1 MEENFVRPGFFVLF
15 RCGKKF
21 LCMNRF
27 ALLAVLFAAF
37 CLLPGLE
44 DQALARGRSV
54 QQDTI
59 QKMPLEVLVTNTQ
72 NDPRQGEEV
81 VFVDTV
87 SHEEYRGITNS
98 QGTFRIQ
105 LPEGST
111 YLVKIKG
118 ISAQQEYQVFSVP
131 ELADNRVYQPSQF
144 LIKYD
149 PPTVYTLDNVY
160 FDSNQASLREASYT
174 ELNELV
180 EYMERRKHIRVEIAG
195 HTDNVGSKEANLE
208 LSRRR
213 ASRVKQYLVDQGI
226 EAGRIEAKGYGE
238 DRPVAGNNTEE
249 GRQKN
254 RRTEVRILE
263 DSR

>member
-1 MEENFVRPGFFVLF
+1 MMEKILY
-15 RCGKKF
+15 
-21 LCMNRF
+21 MNRF
-27 ALLAVLFAAF
+27 TLWAVLFAAF
-37 CLLPGLE
+37 CLLPGLQ
-44 DQALARGRSV
+44 DQAVAGGRSV
-54 QQDTI
+54 GQDTI

-81 VFVDTV
+81 VFVDTL
-87 SHEEYRGITNS
+87 SQEKYRGITGS
-98 QGTFRIQ
+98 DGTFRIQ

-118 ISAQQEYQVFSVP
+118 ISAQQDYQVFSVP
-131 ELADNRVYQPSQF
+131 ELADNRQYQTSQF

-160 FDSNQASLREASYT
+160 FGSNKATLREASYK

-195 HTDNVGSKEANLE
+195 HTDNVGSKEANLD

-213 ASRVKQYLVDQGI
+213 ASRVKQYLVSQGI
-226 EAGRIEAKGYGE
+226 AAGRIEARGYGE

>member
-1 MEENFVRPGFFVLF
+1 
-15 RCGKKF
+15 
-21 LCMNRF
+21 MNRF
-27 ALLAVLFAAF
+27 TLLSVLFAALY
-37 CLLPGLE
+37 LLPGMQ
-44 DQALARGRSV
+44 DQAVARDRSV
-54 QQDTI
+54 RQDTI

-81 VFVDTV
+81 VFVDTL
-87 SHEEYRGITNS
+87 SKETYRGITDSN
-98 QGTFRIQ
+98 GKFNVQ

-118 ISAQQEYQVFSVP
+118 ISARQDYQVFSVP
-131 ELADNRVYQPSQF
+131 ELADNRQYRTSQF

-160 FDSNQASLREASYT
+160 FGSNKATLREASYK

-213 ASRVKQYLVDQGI
+213 AGRVKAYLVSQGI
-226 EAGRIEAKGYGE
+226 AEGRIEAKGYGE
-238 DRPVAGNNTEE
+238 DHPVAGNNTEA

>member
-1 MEENFVRPGFFVLF
+1 MR
-15 RCGKKF
+15 
-21 LCMNRF
+21 RF
-27 ALLAVLFAAF
+27 TLLTLLFAAICF
-37 CLLPGLE
+37 LTGMQ
-44 DQALARGRSV
+44 DQALARGLEV
-54 QQDTI
+54 KQDTI
-59 QKMPLEVLVTNTQ
+59 QKMPLEVMVTNIQ

-81 VFVDTV
+81 VFVDTL
-87 SHEEYRGITNS
+87 SRQEYRGVTNS
-98 QGTFRIQ
+98 QGTFSIQ

-111 YLVKIKG
+111 YLVQIKG
-118 ISAQQEYQVFSVP
+118 ISAQQEYQVFSIP
-131 ELADNRVYQPSQF
+131 ELADNRVYQTSQF

-160 FDSNQASLREASYT
+160 FGSNKASLREASYT

-180 EYMERRKHIRVEIAG
+180 EYMERRKHIRIEIAG
-195 HTDNVGSKEANLE
+195 HTDNVGSKEANLG

-213 ASRVKQYLVDQGI
+213 AARVRQYLVDQGI

>member
-1 MEENFVRPGFFVLF
+1 MR
-15 RCGKKF
+15 
-21 LCMNRF
+21 RF
-27 ALLAVLFAAF
+27 TLLTLLLAAICFLT
-37 CLLPGLE
+37 GMQ
-44 DQALARGRSV
+44 DQAVARGREV
-54 QQDTI
+54 KQDTI
-59 QKMPLEVLVTNTQ
+59 QKMPLEVMVTNIQ

-81 VFVDTV
+81 VFVDTL
-87 SHEEYRGITNS
+87 SRQEYRGVTNS

-111 YLVKIKG
+111 YLVQIKG
-118 ISAQQEYQVFSVP
+118 ISAQQEYQVFSIP
-131 ELADNRVYQPSQF
+131 ELADNRVYQTSQF

-160 FDSNQASLREASYT
+160 FASNKASLREASYT

-180 EYMERRKHIRVEIAG
+180 EYMERRKHIRIEIAG
-195 HTDNVGSKEANLE
+195 HTDNVGSKEANLG

-213 ASRVKQYLVDQGI
+213 AARVRQYLVGQGI

-238 DRPVAGNNTEE
+238 DHPVAGNNTEE

-254 RRTEVRILE
+254 RRTEVRIIE

>member
-1 MEENFVRPGFFVLF
+1 MH
-15 RCGKKF
+15 
-21 LCMNRF
+21 RF
-27 ALLAVLFAAF
+27 TLLAVLFAAIY
-37 CLLPGLE
+37 LLPGMQ
-44 DQALARGRSV
+44 DQAAARGRSV
-54 QQDTI
+54 RQDTI

-81 VFVDTV
+81 VFVDTLSQV
-87 SHEEYRGITNS
+87 EYRGITGSN
-98 QGTFRIQ
+98 GKFRIQ

-118 ISAQQEYQVFSVP
+118 ISDQQDYQVFSIP
-131 ELADNRVYQPSQF
+131 ELADNRQYRTSQF

-160 FDSNQASLREASYT
+160 FGSNKATLREASYK

-195 HTDNVGSKEANLE
+195 HTDNVGSKEANLK

-213 ASRVKQYLVDQGI
+213 ARRVKAYLVSQGI
-226 EAGRIEAKGYGE
+226 AEGRIEARGYGE
-238 DRPVAGNNTEE
+238 DHPVAGNNTEA

>member
-1 MEENFVRPGFFVLF
+1 MHRSIVS
-15 RCGKKF
+15 
-21 LCMNRF
+21 
-27 ALLAVLFAAF
+27 AVLVAAF
-37 CLLPGLE
+37 YLLPGIQ
-44 DQALARGRSV
+44 DQAVAREQKN
-54 QQDTI
+54 QQDTV
-59 QKMPLEVLVTNTQ
+59 QKMPLEVLVTDTQ
-72 NDPRQGEEV
+72 NNPRKGEEV
-81 VFVDTV
+81 VFVDTL
-87 SHEEYRGITNS
+87 SNQEYSGVTNS
-98 QGTFRIQ
+98 NGKFEIQ

-118 ISAQQEYQVFSVP
+118 ISAQQNYQVFSVP
-131 ELADNRVYQPSQF
+131 ELSDNKVYRASQF

-160 FDSNQASLREASYT
+160 FGTNKASLREASYK

-195 HTDNVGSKEANLE
+195 HTDNVGSKENNLK

-213 ASRVKQYLVDQGI
+213 ADRVKQYLVDQGI
-226 EAGRIEAKGYGE
+226 EPGRVETQGYGE

-263 DSR
+263 DTR

>member
-1 MEENFVRPGFFVLF
+1 MHRYS
-15 RCGKKF
+15 
-21 LCMNRF
+21 
-27 ALLAVLFAAF
+27 LLAVLFAAF
-37 CLLPGLE
+37 YLLPGTQ
-44 DQALARGRSV
+44 DQAVARGQGAR
-54 QQDTI
+54 QDTL

-81 VFVDTV
+81 VFVDTL
-87 SHEEYRGITNS
+87 SKEEYRGVTGSN
-98 QGTFRIQ
+98 GKFRIQ

-118 ISAQQEYQVFSVP
+118 ISDRQEYQVFSIP
-131 ELADNRVYQPSQF
+131 ELADDRQYQTSQF

-160 FDSNQASLREASYT
+160 FSTNKATLREASYI

-195 HTDNVGSKEANLE
+195 HTDNVGSKKANLE

-213 ASRVKQYLVDQGI
+213 ASRVKEYLVGQGI
-226 EAGRIEAKGYGE
+226 DAGRIEARGYGE
-238 DRPVAGNNTEE
+238 DHPVAGNNTEA

-254 RRTEVRILE
+254 RRTEVRIIE

>member
-1 MEENFVRPGFFVLF
+1 MRRFT
-15 RCGKKF
+15 F
-21 LCMNRF
+21 LI
-27 ALLAVLFAAF
+27 VLFAAF
-37 CLLPGLE
+37 YLLPGTQ
-44 DQALARGRSV
+44 DQTAARGQEV
-54 QQDTI
+54 KQDTI
-59 QKMPLEVLVTNTQ
+59 QKMPLEVVVTNMQ
-72 NDPRQGEEV
+72 NEPRQGEEV
-81 VFVDTV
+81 VFVDT
-87 SHEEYRGITNS
+87 SSNQKYRGITNS

-111 YLVKIKG
+111 YLVQIKG
-118 ISAQQEYQVFSVP
+118 ISAEQEYQVFSIP
-131 ELADNRVYQPSQF
+131 ELADNRAYQTSQF

-160 FDSNQASLREASYT
+160 FDSNKASLREASYK

-195 HTDNVGSKEANLE
+195 HTDNVGSKEANLA

-213 ASRVKQYLVDQGI
+213 ATRVRQYLVGQGI
-226 EAGRIEAKGYGE
+226 KAGRVEAKGYGE
-238 DRPVAGNNTEE
+238 DHPVAGNNTEE

>member
-1 MEENFVRPGFFVLF
+1 MH
-15 RCGKKF
+15 
-21 LCMNRF
+21 RF
-27 ALLAVLFAAF
+27 ALLTVLFAAF
-37 CLLPGLE
+37 YLLPGMQ
-44 DQALARGRSV
+44 DQAVARDQDV
-54 QQDTI
+54 KQDTL

-81 VFVDTV
+81 VFVDTL
-87 SHEEYRGITNS
+87 SNEEYRGITNS
-98 QGTFRIQ
+98 NGKFSIQ

-118 ISAQQEYQVFSVP
+118 ISAQQEYQVFSIP
-131 ELADNRVYQPSQF
+131 ELSDNRVYQTSQF

-160 FDSNQASLREASYT
+160 FDSNKASLREASYT

-213 ASRVKQYLVDQGI
+213 AGRVKQYLVAQGI
-226 EAGRIEAKGYGE
+226 DAGRIEAKGYGE
-238 DRPVAGNNTEE
+238 DHPVAGNNTEE

>member
-1 MEENFVRPGFFVLF
+1 
-15 RCGKKF
+15 
-21 LCMNRF
+21 LCMHRF
-27 ALLAVLFAAF
+27 SIFAVLVAALH
-37 CLLPGLE
+37 LLPGMQE
-44 DQALARGRSV
+44 QAGARDK
-54 QQDTI
+54 QNKQDTV

-87 SHEEYRGITNS
+87 SKQEYRGVTNS
-98 QGTFRIQ
+98 NGQFKIQ

-118 ISAQQEYQVFSVP
+118 ISARQKYQVFSVP
-131 ELADNRVYQPSQF
+131 ELADNRVYRASQF
-144 LIKYD
+144 TIKYD

-160 FDSNQASLREASYT
+160 FGSNKASLREASYK
-174 ELNELV
+174 ELDELV
-180 EYMERRKHIRVEIAG
+180 KYLKRRKHIRVEIAG
-195 HTDNVGSKEANLE
+195 HTDNVGSKEDNLK

-213 ASRVKQYLVDQGI
+213 ADRVKRYLVNQGI

-238 DRPVAGNNTEE
+238 GQPVAGNNTPE

-263 DSR
+263 E

>member
-1 MEENFVRPGFFVLF
+1 
-15 RCGKKF
+15 
-21 LCMNRF
+21 MNRF
-27 ALLAVLFAAF
+27 TLLSVLFAALY
-37 CLLPGLE
+37 LLPGMQ
-44 DQALARGRSV
+44 DQAVARDRSL
-54 QQDTI
+54 QQDTV

-81 VFVDTV
+81 VFVDTL
-87 SHEEYRGITNS
+87 SKETYRGITDSN
-98 QGTFRIQ
+98 GKFNVQ

-118 ISAQQEYQVFSVP
+118 ISAQQDYQVFSVP
-131 ELADNRVYQPSQF
+131 ELADNRQYRTSQF

-160 FDSNQASLREASYT
+160 FGSNKATLREASYQ

-195 HTDNVGSKEANLE
+195 HTDNVGSKEANLY

-213 ASRVKQYLVDQGI
+213 AGRVKAYLVSQGI
-226 EAGRIEAKGYGE
+226 AEGRIEAKGYGE
-238 DRPVAGNNTEE
+238 DHPVAGNNTEA